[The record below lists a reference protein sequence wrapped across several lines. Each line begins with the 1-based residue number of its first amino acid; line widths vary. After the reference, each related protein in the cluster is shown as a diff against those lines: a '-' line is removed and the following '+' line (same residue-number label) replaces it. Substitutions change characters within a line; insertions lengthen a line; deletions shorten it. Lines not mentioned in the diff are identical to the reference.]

1 MNESIVQLR
10 KLKEKEYPWKISP
23 EVREIFA
30 EEGIT
35 IKKKPKKPRVRKKRY
50 RQVVENANY
59 DILEHFHIVRH
70 YFYKVKKID
79 LQLLE
84 ILLALY
90 PKQYFTQSDYKF
102 INKQYTY
109 NRIKKLM
116 DLGYIVLFSKDP
128 NKMHGVYCLS
138 IKAKHIV
145 QDFYMCLS
153 GEKKMSEDYT
163 INPIFSKNQSTMD
176 RKKAY
181 IIKTLNKLT
190 VPDSKKALFE

>member
-1 MNESIVQLR
+1 MKESIVQKR
-10 KLKEKEYPWKISP
+10 KLENDQYAWKISP

-70 YFYKVKKID
+70 YFHTVKKIN
-79 LQLLE
+79 LFQLEL
-84 ILLALY
+84 LLALY
-90 PKQYFTQSDYKF
+90 PKQYFTQRDYGF
-102 INKQYTY
+102 IVKQFTY

-116 DLGYIVLFSKDP
+116 DLGYIVLFSKDK

-138 IKAKHIV
+138 VKAKHIV

-153 GEKKMSEDYT
+153 GEKKMSEDFT
-163 INPIFSKNQSTMD
+163 VNPFFGKNQSTTD
-176 RKKAY
+176 RKKAN
-181 IIKTLNKLT
+181 IIKALNKIT
-190 VPDSKKALFE
+190 IPESKKALFD